1 MKYQEYAGLE
11 APVSN
16 IILGLMRIADSS
28 DSEIRDLYRAARE
41 SGINVIDHA
50 NIYGRD
56 HLCEHRF
63 AEAVPLSPAE
73 RSEIVIQTK
82 AGIVTGENPHFDF
95 SYEELVGEAEKSLR
109 ALDTDY
115 IDVFLLHRPDTLV
128 EPEEVARAFDHLESS
143 GKVRAFGVSNQ
154 TPRQMEL
161 LRKYVRQP
169 LHFNQV
175 QLSMTHCPI
184 IAEGVAMNMLS
195 SEQSVV
201 RDGGGLL
208 DYARL
213 TGTTLQAWSPFQKGF
228 FDGVF
233 LGDPEFPELN
243 EALQRIAARY
253 SVTDTAIAV
262 GWITRHPANIQV
274 VLGTTTPQRVRDSAA
289 GSEIPLTRTEWYE
302 LFRLAGH
309 IVP

>member
-1 MKYQEYAGLE
+1 MKYQEFAGLK
-11 APVSN
+11 APASN

-28 DSEIRDLYRAARE
+28 DSEIRDLYRAARK

-56 HLCEHRF
+56 HLCERRF

-73 RSEIVIQTK
+73 RAEIVIQTK

-109 ALDTDY
+109 ALNTDY
-115 IDVFLLHRPDTLV
+115 IDVFLLHRPDTLM

-161 LRKYVRQP
+161 LRQSVTQP
-169 LHFNQV
+169 LLFNQV

-228 FDGVF
+228 FDGAF
-233 LGDPEFPELN
+233 LGDPDFAELN
-243 EALQRIAARY
+243 EAIQRIAARY

-289 GSEIPLTRTEWYE
+289 GSEIPLTRAEWYE